1 MTIRSNLAPILLNIT
16 GLLAFTICPLNAQI
30 IPAADRV
37 DWSAAGLHASPP
49 VHADTVFNVPDMPG
63 ATWDA
68 KIAAAKDAAKNW
80 VAQHPINWAIIYF
93 PAGTYTF
100 GNTIFLDQ
108 SCRNMVFQGAGSG
121 STVLQFS
128 FGGTNQNCFKFYGY
142 DEEASKRYLA
152 ADLDKGISSIQCS
165 TPIGYSAPCWI
176 RLCEEDHPYNEGDPW
191 AAKSVGQ
198 ITRMES
204 ASGNSGV
211 IKDVASKQYTVSRH
225 TCIWPVMP
233 VMNIGIENLTI
244 KRLDSGSASSGD
256 YGLNIWFKYAV
267 NCWIKGVHFDQTC
280 KHHLKIQLSAHIY
293 TSGCYFHDARSFD
306 GDNGG
311 CGYGV
316 MLTESTS
323 NCLIENNVFHK
334 LRHAMLVQA
343 GANCNVLSYNY
354 SYEQCW
360 TSGGIYYP
368 GDTQYFGFGPGG
380 DICFHGNYPYAN
392 LIEHNFCERIV
403 ADSHH
408 GDNWKMNTIV
418 RNRVT
423 NDHDSD
429 RSWIYIRRAPN
440 TNLLG
445 NMRSSQFAS
454 EVEYAY
460 CDMYW
465 DYFGFEYG
473 TYGYNH
479 NYYFLGWGD
488 EDISTLA
495 DVSYYYSSRPAFL
508 PANFTWPT
516 IGPKVSLGSG
526 SLSQG
531 IPARERFWQELKTY
545 NINPILHPY
554 TLSGT
559 ITQNLTLLGYI
570 CITSDVT
577 IASGYTLTLQP
588 GSIVSI
594 SSSARITV
602 NGTLKAEGTAAQKI
616 IFTRTGASGS
626 WYGIRFEDSSID
638 ADCKLKY
645 CDITYSSY
653 GVYCSHASPKIEN
666 NTFSNNT
673 YAFYLYYSSPS
684 IKTNLISNDR
694 IFADHS
700 NPYFFDNHINNP
712 YENYAM
718 YLFQSSPSL
727 LRNTFEGTMIDYMI
741 KAHSYSNPGFGH
753 ISDSVQA
760 YNRIEASGGDWAFL
774 AEDHSLPF
782 LGSTNTCVYRG
793 KLNTIMGAD
802 VICLAAA
809 HTYSRIEAGYVWWGQ
824 YPAPTGQFYADGTSY
839 LGYSFALNSD
849 PGGGSSL
856 GKSISQ
862 LEEDSDNDS
871 VFNPPAPVGCDS
883 LWQIA
888 EKAVAD
894 CKIPAALAV
903 YETLMS
909 RYSQTAQAHFALA
922 RTIDLQKETSAG
934 ALGATLARLLATPK
948 LDRPFLAATKDA
960 IMNNFL
966 RLGDPKAASIAA
978 EEIVAEYPGSMQ
990 EYSALYTLY
999 SIYSMEMHDEGQA
1012 RQILETLKEKHPN
1025 RELTLIAQ
1033 YDMGEKVEWKL
1044 AKEPASKESVVQT
1057 APAVVKLGANYP
1069 NPFNSTTVIPFYVP
1083 SESIVTLTI
1092 YDILGRQIAV
1102 LIDGRVASGQQRVMW
1117 NGCDRAGVPVAA
1129 GLYFCR
1135 LQAGT
1140 FSQTRK
1146 LLMIK

>member
-1 MTIRSNLAPILLNIT
+1 MHFISRY
-16 GLLAFTICPLNAQI
+16 
-30 IPAADRV
+30 
-37 DWSAAGLHASPP
+37 
-49 VHADTVFNVPDMPG
+49 FNYHDESE
-63 ATWDA
+63 A
-68 KIAAAKDAAKNW
+68 IA
-80 VAQHPINWAIIYF
+80 
-93 PAGTYTF
+93 
-100 GNTIFLDQ
+100 
-108 SCRNMVFQGAGSG
+108 
-121 STVLQFS
+121 
-128 FGGTNQNCFKFYGY
+128 
-142 DEEASKRYLA
+142 
-152 ADLDKGISSIQCS
+152 
-165 TPIGYSAPCWI
+165 
-176 RLCEEDHPYNEGDPW
+176 EDI
-191 AAKSVGQ
+191 VGQ
-198 ITRMES
+198 ITQLEAEGTD
-204 ASGNSGV
+204 ASGQWGR
-211 IKDVASKQYTVSRH
+211 IKDMANMNYRDSTNTLYSLRIRKITPIR
-225 TCIWPVMP
+225 
-233 VMNIGIENLTI
+233 NIGIENLKLMRTPNT
-244 KRLDSGSASSGD
+244 KATT
-256 YGLNIWFKYAV
+256 YVHNIRFDFAI
-267 NCWIKGVHFDQTC
+267 NCWVHGVESY
-280 KHHLKIQLSAHIY
+280 KPSRSHLSVTRSSHLEI
-293 TSGCYFHDARSFD
+293 SGCYFHEAMDYCGGGWGYGVCLENSTTNCLVENTIFRHLRHSLVAASGSNCNVWTFNYSREQLFTYEGDPTDDPTNRDLDLHAKYPFGHLFEHNIVERMASDDAH
-306 GDNGG
+306 GDNGP
-311 CGYGV
+311 YNAFLRN
-316 MLTESTS
+316 MATENIIDFKTM
-323 NCLIENNVFHK
+323 K
-334 LRHAMLVQA
+334 LW
-343 GANCNVLSYNY
+343 S
-354 SYEQCW
+354 S
-360 TSGGIYYP
+360 
-368 GDTQYFGFGPGG
+368 
-380 DICFHGNYPYAN
+380 
-392 LIEHNFCERIV
+392 
-403 ADSHH
+403 
-408 GDNWKMNTIV
+408 
-418 RNRVT
+418 
-423 NDHDSD
+423 
-429 RSWIYIRRAPN
+429 
-440 TNLLG
+440 LG
-445 NMRSSQFAS
+445 NMEDVNDILYPLRH
-454 EVEYAY
+454 
-460 CDMYW
+460 DW
-465 DYFGFEYG
+465 DYAPVLDIYGLLNNYLSPVAHNIAYDFGAYSS
-473 TYGYNH
+473 YR
-479 NYYFLGWGD
+479 LD
-488 EDISTLA
+488 
-495 DVSYYYSSRPAFL
+495 DVSYYYSTIPEFLIGYSWPA
-508 PANFTWPT
+508 
-516 IGPKVSLGSG
+516 IGPKTTESG
-526 SLSQG
+526 ELSFCL
-531 IPARERFWQELKTY
+531 PALDRFNLTKKTY
-545 NINPILHPY
+545 CPHPTPHSY
-554 TLSGT
+554 YLAGVYA
-559 ITQNLTLLGYI
+559 QNLDLKDNVF
-570 CITSDVT
+570 ITSDVT

-626 WYGIRFEDSSID
+626 WYGVRFEDSSID

-653 GVYCSHASPKIEN
+653 GVYCSHASPEIEN

-883 LWQIA
+883 LWQTA

-922 RTIDLQKETSAG
+922 RTIALQKETSAG

-948 LDRPFLAATKDA
+948 LDRPFLAAVKDA

-966 RLGDPKAASIAA
+966 RLGDPKAATIAA

-999 SIYSMEMHDEGQA
+999 SIYSKEMHDEGQA
-1012 RQILETLKEKHPN
+1012 RQILETLKEKYPN

-1044 AKEPASKESVVQT
+1044 AKEPASKESVALT
-1057 APAVVKLGANYP
+1057 TPAAFSLGTNYP

-1083 SESIVTLTI
+1083 SESIVALTI
-1092 YDILGRQIAV
+1092 YDILGREIAV
-1102 LIDGRVASGQQRVMW
+1102 LVDGRVASGQ
-1117 NGCDRAGVPVAA
+1117 
-1129 GLYFCR
+1129 
-1135 LQAGT
+1135 
-1140 FSQTRK
+1140 
-1146 LLMIK
+1146 